1 MISSHVKDK
10 RVVGGFLAI
19 LLFWLIEAAPLFT
32 ASGDLFLMDN
42 LTLDVPMRVSA
53 ARRCLDGDWPIWGHD
68 LLCGVSTVS
77 EAQTGLFYPGFLLY
91 LINPCADAND
101 WYVGIHFLIIGMTF
115 YAYSIH
121 RQRSVTASILGSLI
135 LMNSQFLKI
144 AHGNTGGL
152 AVLSW
157 MPLSF
162 LLIDWMKD
170 GSRRAFFAAAILN
183 SAMMLT
189 GVPNAA
195 VVVFAIQ
202 GVYLLYR
209 LGVYSIFRV
218 IKSIF
223 YLFIL
228 PLFMSAIQIVPL
240 YFYFAE
246 SNRSSG
252 SNWEIVAGRLSPASF
267 PLKVAYIDPAATGY
281 ASPNPYSEWLWL
293 GMFLALII
301 LGVLRGGSR
310 RDVWFWSIVGLIGYL
325 AATTKIALSMV
336 HMVPVLSWFQWPQ
349 MYLVW
354 SVLAGTILAT
364 DGADWLGHWFSQIS
378 SRGAMSF
385 TLFVALLGLIWTTDG
400 LGKYLSSVD
409 IYRSGEA
416 ASKQLLETNPRVRV
430 WPYNHL
436 YKFCEIDGK
445 VTSESLAKAMSFFPG
460 NMNLYYHIPHAF
472 QNEIGDTVSPRRM
485 VEIHKAAFDNQR
497 HGMLNVAKIAG
508 VTHFS
513 GVTPLDIDGIECVS
527 SGDTK
532 LYRVKESPGEAWI
545 VNEALKIVDPD
556 ERLNYLASSS
566 FDPARTAIVES
577 DLSIPAAVAGKVDV
591 NAIVTPRTSGT
602 SRIKEYECKSGGG
615 GLLVLALRHSPFL
628 RARVDGASVSLLP
641 VNHAFCG
648 VVVPQGTHTVSVEY
662 LPLDLHIGFSASLIA
677 WGFLISRWA
686 AWKRESPS
694 ILSEASR

>member
-1 MISSHVKDK
+1 MIPSHVNVK
-10 RVVGGFLAI
+10 RVIGGCFAI
-19 LLFWLIEAAPLFT
+19 LFFWLIEAGPLFV
-32 ASGDLFLMDN
+32 ASGDLYLMDN

-53 ARRCLDGDWPIWGHD
+53 ARRCLEGDWPIWGHD

-77 EAQTGLFYPGFLLY
+77 EAQTGLFYPGFILY
-91 LINPCADAND
+91 LINPSADAND
-101 WYVGIHFLIIGMTF
+101 WYVGLHFLIIGVTF

-121 RQRSVTASILGSLI
+121 RTGSVIASVFGSLI

-170 GSRRAFFAAAILN
+170 GSRRAFFACAILN
-183 SAMMLT
+183 SAIMLT

-195 VVVFAIQ
+195 VVVFVIQ
-202 GVYLLYR
+202 GIYLLYR
-209 LGVYSIFRV
+209 LGISSILR
-218 IKSIF
+218 ILKPIF
-223 YLFIL
+223 YLFVL

-240 YFYFAE
+240 YFYFSE

-252 SNWEIVAGRLSPASF
+252 SNWDIVAGRLAPASF
-267 PLKVAYIDPAATGY
+267 PLKVAYIDPTATGY
-281 ASPNPYSEWLWL
+281 ASPNPFTEWLWL

-301 LGVLRGGSR
+301 LGIFRGRSR
-310 RDVWFWSIVGLIGYL
+310 RDIWFWTIVGLVGYL
-325 AATTKIALSMV
+325 AATTRTALAIV
-336 HMVPVLSWFQWPQ
+336 HFIPVLSWFQWPQ

-364 DGADWLGHWFSQIS
+364 DGAEWLGRWLMQMS
-378 SRGAMSF
+378 SHGA
-385 TLFVALLGLIWTTDG
+385 TIYRLLVASLGLVWASDG

-409 IYRSGEA
+409 IYRAGES
-416 ASKQLLETNPRVRV
+416 ASNQILESNPRVRV

-445 VTSESLAKAMSFFPG
+445 VTSESLAKAMTFFPG
-460 NMNLYYHIPHAF
+460 NMNLYYRIPNAF

-485 VEIHKAAFDNQR
+485 VEVHKAALENQQNA
-497 HGMLNVAKIAG
+497 MLNVAKIAG

-513 GVTPLDIDGIECVS
+513 GVTPLNIDGIECVS
-527 SGDTK
+527 KEDTK

-545 VNEALKIVDPD
+545 VNEAVKMEDADQRLKF
-556 ERLNYLASSS
+556 LASPY
-566 FDPARTAIVES
+566 FEPARMAIIETDV
-577 DLSIPAAVAGKVDV
+577 LIPATVADAADGNLV
-591 NAIVTPRTSGT
+591 VTPMPSGN
-602 SRIKEYECKSGGG
+602 SQIKEYRCQSPGG

-628 RARVDGASVSLLP
+628 RARVDGVSAPLQR

-648 VVVPQGTHTVSVEY
+648 VVVPQGLHTVSVEY
-662 LPLDLHIGFSASLIA
+662 VPFDLQVGFSASLIA

-686 AWKRESPS
+686 VWKRENRSVS
-694 ILSEASR
+694 SSVAR